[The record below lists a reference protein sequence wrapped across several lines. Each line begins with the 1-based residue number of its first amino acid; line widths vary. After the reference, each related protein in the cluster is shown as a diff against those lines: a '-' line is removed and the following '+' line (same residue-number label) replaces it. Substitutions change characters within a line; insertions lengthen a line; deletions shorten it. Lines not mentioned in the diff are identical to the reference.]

1 MDNWQFFHMKV
12 SQQATW
18 TTSISLALIA
28 TLTIYIFWL
37 GLAVIVKGYQNTW
50 NTPIWRKGCLMT
62 EEKDNESIYL
72 FLISTHTRGSTGVDH
87 VEQDPFPAWTEH
99 HSNLC
104 NTLYKGP
111 HPPLLNI
118 YILSNCTHLKF
129 ELSFL
134 YHSTLLKL
142 HYIFPVILYKPKF

>member
-1 MDNWQFFHMKV
+1 
-12 SQQATW
+12 
-18 TTSISLALIA
+18 
-28 TLTIYIFWL
+28 
-37 GLAVIVKGYQNTW
+37 
-50 NTPIWRKGCLMT
+50 MT
-62 EEKDNESIYL
+62 EEKDNESICL

-87 VEQDPFPAWTEH
+87 LEQQDPFPTWREH

-142 HYIFPVILYKPKF
+142 HYIFPVVLYKPKF